1 MKRIL
6 ITTAAIAA
14 TSTAAFAG
22 NIAEPAPEPVV
33 QQPAPQAVEAT
44 PTYDFSG
51 FSAGAQLGYGD
62 IQADG
67 DGADLDGD
75 GTLYG
80 LRMNYDRDFGNFVLG
95 GGVNYDGGEIELDDG
110 PAVDGILRAGPRAGL
125 ADLRHAYPA
134 ACFVGTVPAIK
145 PAAERSRSGLV
156 SVLAT
161 PATVRRDYTR
171 QLIATFAAHCEI
183 NLVGSRQLARL
194 AEAHVQNNADDDAA
208 IRAEI
213 APCFIEKA
221 GQRTDIVVLACTHYP
236 FLAGVFERLAP
247 WPVQWLDPAPAIA
260 RHVLSVSTVALGPAE
275 PAAVT
280 GEGTDP
286 VALFTSRR
294 PNPAQ
299 RRLMEQF
306 GLRVAVPGPGLIA

>member
-110 PAVDGILRAGPRAGL
+110 PAVDGILRAGPRAGYNFGRSMVY
-125 ADLRHAYPA
+125 ATGGYAKAYTDDDDLGDSNGYY
-134 ACFVGTVPAIK
+134 VGIGS
-145 PAAERSRSGLV
+145 E
-156 SVLAT
+156 
-161 PATVRRDYTR
+161 
-171 QLIATFAAHCEI
+171 TFLTENITAGGEI
-183 NLVGSRQLARL
+183 NYHEFDDFD
-194 AEAHVQNNADDDAA
+194 AEGIDADATTA
-208 IRAEI
+208 SLNINYR
-213 APCFIEKA
+213 F
-221 GQRTDIVVLACTHYP
+221 
-236 FLAGVFERLAP
+236 
-247 WPVQWLDPAPAIA
+247 
-260 RHVLSVSTVALGPAE
+260 
-275 PAAVT
+275 
-280 GEGTDP
+280 
-286 VALFTSRR
+286 
-294 PNPAQ
+294 
-299 RRLMEQF
+299 
-306 GLRVAVPGPGLIA
+306 